1 MNKSIFCAALA
12 AAIFWSPFACAQ
24 EDLLNQTTVDL
35 SDCKKTEILKIDHFT
50 GMPDKGGVLKSY
62 SVTFPEFEKLIYFG
76 SDGNNKA
83 GIVPSNRSHLWVLD
97 SNYKVLNQA
106 VVKKNAGS
114 FHGVATKEGTFTVL
128 KLKNGKYMALLPL
141 VGEYS
146 IGYFKFEEN
155 KKPQLNITT
164 LGTAKVDDE
173 VPVVAFSVA
182 DNLYQATYDVWNA
195 VVHSDLKGVM
205 AKMRYEK
212 SYPEYFNYLGWCSWE
227 EYRDQINEQNM
238 TQAMKNIYKSGL
250 PIRWVII
257 DEGPQWYQGDRKNR
271 FKAGLYSFDPN
282 PKKFPNGLAPIMKY
296 KKEDGIKWMG
306 IWHHQGGLY
315 RGIDPNNIMGEELN
329 KYFTTVKNNT
339 YRAKGDSVSQ
349 YKFFEALFGYTIK
362 DGFDF
367 VKVDFQGPQFL
378 SYVGTDNAVY
388 AHSKTNRA
396 LEAVCEDNNLD
407 LLNCFAQDIV
417 CALNSKHSTVTLV
430 SQDYRQD
437 KPTAARIQIQQ
448 CNNNKLWI
456 GQVVYGDHDMFHSND
471 LRCNRLM
478 AVSKALSGGPVYVS
492 DAPEK
497 FVKEVITPLC
507 YKDGKLLRPL
517 APSVP
522 LQESL
527 FACVMNEKELYKVI
541 APLDNGA
548 ASIVCYNLYDK
559 AENTVISGSISKN
572 DYKSASAMIQP
583 YPGEWSLPA
592 EGLVVYDYYDK
603 KVSKLDDKYPVTL
616 KGLSDKLLH
625 LCPVNHGWAVIGDVT
640 KYLSPSTVSQISATA
655 NQLRF
660 KIKEGGDFYFWMENG
675 KPQCQQGVCKSVA
688 KGLWSLKLD
697 DKFSGKEIVISK
709 K

>member
-1 MNKSIFCAALA
+1 MAFA
-12 AAIFWSPFACAQ
+12 AAIFLNGNAFA
-24 EDLLNQTTVDL
+24 EKKYL
-35 SDCKKTEILKIDHFT
+35 SDKAINLTGCDKTEILKLDKFN
-50 GMPDKGGVLKSY
+50 GMPNKDAVIKSY
-62 SVTFPEFEKLIYFG
+62 SVTFPEFDELIYFG
-76 SDGNNKA
+76 SDGNNKS

-106 VVKKNAGS
+106 VPKKNAGS
-114 FHGVATKEGTFTVL
+114 FHGPATKEGTFTVL
-128 KLKNGKYMALLPL
+128 KLKDGKYMALLPL

-146 IGYFKFEEN
+146 MGYFKFEEG
-155 KKPQLNITT
+155 KTPQLNITT
-164 LGTAKVDDE
+164 FGTAKVEDE

-182 DNLYQATYDVWNA
+182 DNLYKATYDVWNA
-195 VVHSDLKGVM
+195 VVNSNLNGVM

-227 EYRDQINEQNM
+227 EYRDKINEKNM
-238 TQAMKNIYKSGL
+238 TQAMKNIYKSEL

-257 DEGPQWYQGDRKNR
+257 DEGPQWYNGERKNR
-271 FKAGLYSFDPN
+271 FKCGLYSFGPD
-282 PKKFPNGLAPIMKY
+282 PKKFPNGLSPIMKF

-306 IWHHQGGLY
+306 IWHHQAGFF
-315 RGIDPNNIMGEELN
+315 RGIDPNNIMGDEMN
-329 KYFTTVKNNT
+329 KYFTTVKNKT

-388 AHSKTNRA
+388 AHGKTNRA

-407 LLNCFAQDIV
+407 LLNCFAHDMV
-417 CALNSKHSTVTLV
+417 CALNSKHSTVTRV

-437 KPTAARIQIQQ
+437 KPTAARIQILQ
-448 CNNNKLWI
+448 CNNNKLWA

-492 DAPEK
+492 DAPED
-497 FVKEVITPLC
+497 FVKDVITPLC

-527 FACVMNEKELYKVI
+527 FACAMNEKELYKVI

-548 ASIVCYNLYDK
+548 ASIICYNLYDK
-559 AENTVISGSISKN
+559 AEDVEIKGSISKN

-583 YPGEWSLPA
+583 YPGEWVLPA
-592 EGLVVYDYYDK
+592 GGLVVYDYYDK
-603 KVSKLDDKYPVTL
+603 KVSILKDKYDVTL

-625 LCPVNHGWAVIGDVT
+625 LCPINNGWAVIGDVT
-640 KYLSPSTVSQISATA
+640 KYLSPSTVSNISATK
-655 NQLRF
+655 NQLKF
-660 KIKEGGDFYFWMENG
+660 KVNEGGDFYFWMADG
-675 KPQCQQGVCKSVA
+675 KPECKMGTCKA
-688 KGLWSLKLD
+688 EGEGLWSLKLD
-697 DKFSGKEIVISK
+697 DKSAGKVITVK
-709 K
+709 RK

>member
-1 MNKSIFCAALA
+1 MNKFFLSVAL
-12 AAIFWSPFACAQ
+12 
-24 EDLLNQTTVDL
+24 TTVMYLSSSASSGTNRLSETAIDL
-35 SDCKKTEILKIDHFT
+35 TDCKKTEILRLDNFS
-50 GMPDKGGVLKSY
+50 GMPDKTGVLKSY
-62 SVTFPEFEKLIYFG
+62 SVTFPEFEKLVYFG
-76 SDGNNKA
+76 SDGNNKS
-83 GIVPSNRSHLWVLD
+83 GIVPSNRSFLWVLD

-106 VVKKNAGS
+106 EVKKNAGS
-114 FHGVATKEGTFTVL
+114 FHGKATKEGTFTVL
-128 KLKNGKYMALLPL
+128 KLRNGEYMALLPL

-146 IGYFKFEEN
+146 MGYFEFEEG
-155 KKPQLNITT
+155 KVPRLNITT
-164 LGTAKVDDE
+164 FGTAKVEDE
-173 VPVVAFSVA
+173 VPVVAFAVA
-182 DNLYQATYDVWNA
+182 DNLYKATYDVWSA
-195 VVHSDLKGVM
+195 VVNSDLKGVM

-212 SYPEYFNYLGWCSWE
+212 PYPEYFNYLGWCSWE
-227 EYRDQINEQNM
+227 EYRDQINEKNM
-238 TQAMKNIYKSGL
+238 TQAVKDIYKSGL
-250 PIRWVII
+250 PIRWIII

-271 FKAGLYSFDPN
+271 FKTGLYSFDPN
-282 PKKFPNGLAPIMKY
+282 PVKFPNGLSPIMKL

-315 RGIDPNNIMGEELN
+315 RGIDPDNIMGEEMN
-329 KYFTTVKNNT
+329 RYFTTVKNKT

-349 YKFFEALFGYTIK
+349 YRFFEGLFGYTIK

-388 AHSKTNRA
+388 AHGKTNRA
-396 LEAVCEDNNLD
+396 LEAVCKDNRLD
-407 LLNCFAQDIV
+407 LLNCFAQDMV
-417 CALNSKHSTVTLV
+417 CALNSRHSTVTRV

-437 KPTAARIQIQQ
+437 KPTAARIQILQ
-448 CNNNKLWI
+448 CNNNKLWL

-492 DAPEK
+492 DAPED

-527 FACVMNEKELYKVI
+527 FASPMNEKELYKVI

-559 AENTVISGSISKN
+559 ADGVEIGGSISQE
-572 DYKSASAMIQP
+572 DYKSASAMMQP
-583 YPGEWSLPA
+583 YRGEWTLPA
-592 EGLVVYDYYDK
+592 EGLVVYDYYDR
-603 KVSKLDDKYPVTL
+603 KVAKLDSKYKVTL

-625 LCPVNHGWAVIGDVT
+625 LCPINKGWAVIGDVT
-640 KYLSPSTVSQISATA
+640 KYLSPSTVSHITATED
-655 NQLRF
+655 QLRF
-660 KIKEGGDFYFWMENG
+660 NIHEGGDFYFWLANG
-675 KPQCQQGVCKSVA
+675 KPRCNMGSCQSHG
-688 KGLWSLKLD
+688 KGLWSIKLD
-697 DKFSGKEIVISK
+697 DKAVGKEVVVTK
-709 K
+709 R

>member
-1 MNKSIFCAALA
+1 MNRLFLSAALI
-12 AAIFWSPFACAQ
+12 AAISFSGCAST
-24 EDLLNQTTVDL
+24 EVNRISETTINFTGCDT
-35 SDCKKTEILKIDHFT
+35 TEILKLDNFC
-50 GMPDKGGVLKSY
+50 GMPDKDGTLKSY
-62 SVTFPEFEKLIYFG
+62 SVTFPEFEELVYFG
-76 SDGNNKA
+76 SDGNNKS
-83 GIVPSNRSHLWVLD
+83 GLVPSNRSLLWVLD
-97 SNYKVLNQA
+97 SNYKLLNPA
-106 VVKKNAGS
+106 EVKKGEGS
-114 FHGVATKEGTFTVL
+114 FHGQATKEGTFTVL
-128 KLKNGKYMALLPL
+128 KLKDGRYMALLPL

-146 IGYFKFEEN
+146 MGYFKFEEG
-155 KKPQLNITT
+155 KTPKLNVTT
-164 LGTAKVDDE
+164 MGTERVDDE

-182 DNLYQATYDVWNA
+182 DNVYKATYDVWNS
-195 VVHSDLKGVM
+195 VVNSDLKGVM
-205 AKMRYEK
+205 AKMRCEK
-212 SYPEYFNYLGWCSWE
+212 SYPEYFKYLGWCSWE
-227 EYRDQINEQNM
+227 EYRDQINEKNM
-238 TQAMKNIYKSGL
+238 TQAMKNIYKSEL

-257 DEGPQWYQGDRKNR
+257 DEGPQWYLGDRKNR
-271 FKAGLYSFDPN
+271 FKTGLYSFDPD
-282 PKKFPNGLAPIMKY
+282 PKKFPNGLSPIMKF

-315 RGIDPNNIMGEELN
+315 RGIDPKNIMGEELN
-329 KYFTTVKNNT
+329 KLFVTVKNKS
-339 YRAKGDSVSQ
+339 YRTKGDSISQ
-349 YKFFEALFGYTIK
+349 YRFFENLFGYTMK

-378 SYVGTDNAVY
+378 SYVGSENAVY

-396 LEAVCEDNNLD
+396 LEAICEDNNMG
-407 LLNCFAQDIV
+407 LLNCFAQDMV
-417 CALNSKHSTVTLV
+417 CALNSKHSTVTRM

-437 KPTAARIQIQQ
+437 KPTAARIQILQ
-448 CNNNKLWI
+448 CNNNKLWA

-492 DAPEK
+492 DAPED

-527 FACVMNEKELYKVI
+527 FACAMNEKELYRII

-559 AENTVISGSISKN
+559 AEGIEINGSISKD

-583 YPGEWSLPA
+583 YPGEWVLPA
-592 EGLVVYDYYDK
+592 GGLIVYDYYDK
-603 KVSKLDDKYPVTL
+603 KVSILKDKYDVTL

-625 LCPVNHGWAVIGDVT
+625 LCPINDGWAVIGDVT
-640 KYLSPSTVSQISATA
+640 KYLSPSTVSNISATKD
-655 NQLRF
+655 QLKF
-660 KIKEGGDFYFWMENG
+660 NVNEGGEFFFWMANG
-675 KPQCQQGVCKSVA
+675 KPECKLGTC
-688 KGLWSLKLD
+688 KDEGDGLWSLKLN
-697 DKFSGKEIVISK
+697 DKVAEKEVVITK

>member
-1 MNKSIFCAALA
+1 MNKCFFYAAFVAMMAFGNSAFSQTNRLLKTSIDFT
-12 AAIFWSPFACAQ
+12 
-24 EDLLNQTTVDL
+24 E
-35 SDCKKTEILKIDHFT
+35 SDKTEILKLDNFS
-50 GMPDKGGVLKSY
+50 GKPNKEGVLKSY
-62 SVTFPEFEKLIYFG
+62 SVKFPEFDKLIYFG
-76 SDGNNKA
+76 SDGNNKS

-106 VVKKNAGS
+106 EIKKNAGS
-114 FHGVATKEGTFTVL
+114 FHGHAAKEGTFTVL
-128 KLKNGKYMALLPL
+128 RLKDGKYMALLPL

-146 IGYFKFEEN
+146 MGYFKFEEG
-155 KKPQLNITT
+155 KSPLLNITT
-164 LGTAKVDDE
+164 FGTADVDAE

-182 DNLYQATYDVWNA
+182 DNVYKATYDVWNT
-195 VVHSDLKGVM
+195 VVNSNLKGVM

-212 SYPEYFNYLGWCSWE
+212 KYPECFNYLGWCSWE
-227 EYRDQINEQNM
+227 EYRDQINEKNM

-257 DEGPQWYQGDRKNR
+257 DEGPQWYQGERKNR

-282 PKKFPNGLAPIMKY
+282 PKKFPNGLAPLMKF

-315 RGIDPNNIMGEELN
+315 RGIDPNNIMGEEMN
-329 KYFTTVKNNT
+329 KYFETVKNNT

-388 AHSKTNRA
+388 AHGKTNRA
-396 LEAVCEDNNLD
+396 LEAVCEDNNLE
-407 LLNCFAQDIV
+407 LLNCFAQDVV
-417 CALNSKHSTVTLV
+417 CALNSKHSTVTRV

-437 KPTAARIQIQQ
+437 KPTAARIQILQ

-507 YKDGKLLRPL
+507 YKDGTLLRPL

-527 FACVMNEKELYKVI
+527 FACAMNEKELYKVI

-559 AENTVISGSISKN
+559 TEDMEINGSISKN

-583 YPGEWSLPA
+583 YQGEWELPK

-603 KVSKLDDKYPVTL
+603 KAEKLDDKYDVTL

-625 LCPVNHGWAVIGDVT
+625 LCPVNNGWALIGDVT
-640 KYLSPSTVSQISATA
+640 KYLSPSTVSNISA
-655 NQLRF
+655 NKDCLKF
-660 KIKEGGDFYFWMENG
+660 NIKEGGDFYFWMADG
-675 KPQCQQGVCKSVA
+675 KPECKMGKCQSEGN
-688 KGLWSLKLD
+688 GLWSLKLD
-697 DKFSGKEIVISK
+697 DKVAGKEIVVTRK
-709 K
+709 